1 VRQKTEDD
9 AAIKTTERILGLIN
23 DSKTNMR
30 EREEQTKKN
39 SSRDMFIFIVLMAL
53 WVFAIVY
60 NHLLKN

>member
-1 VRQKTEDD
+1 M
-9 AAIKTTERILGLIN
+9 KTTERILGLIN

-39 SSRDMFIFIVLMAL
+39 SSRDMIIFIVLMAL
-53 WVFAIVY
+53 WAFAIVY